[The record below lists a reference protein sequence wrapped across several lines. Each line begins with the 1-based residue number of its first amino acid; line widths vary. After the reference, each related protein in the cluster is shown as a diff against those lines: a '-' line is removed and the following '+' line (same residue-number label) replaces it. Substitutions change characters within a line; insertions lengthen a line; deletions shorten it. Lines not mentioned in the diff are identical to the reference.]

1 MDLLRKSLELE
12 LAMALW
18 LQPGEEPE
26 TAEERADL
34 DAIIALRE
42 SAAIELKV
50 YTFDLIHSKKYFRYF
65 REAIKILILLSKVCS
80 NIRVLQY

>member
-1 MDLLRKSLELE
+1 
-12 LAMALW
+12 MALW

-50 YTFDLIHSKKYFRYF
+50 CSFDLIHSKKYFP
-65 REAIKILILLSKVCS
+65 LLSGS
-80 NIRVLQY
+80 NQNPDPLERSL

>member
-1 MDLLRKSLELE
+1 MDLLRKFLELE

-34 DAIIALRE
+34 DAITALRE

-50 YTFDLIHSKKYFRYF
+50 YSL
-65 REAIKILILLSKVCS
+65 
-80 NIRVLQY
+80 